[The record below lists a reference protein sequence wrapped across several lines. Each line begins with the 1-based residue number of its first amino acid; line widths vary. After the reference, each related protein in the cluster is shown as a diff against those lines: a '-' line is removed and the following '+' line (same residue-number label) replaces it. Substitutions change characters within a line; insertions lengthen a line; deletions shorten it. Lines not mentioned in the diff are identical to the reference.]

1 MIVDE
6 NIPGTAINENH
17 SFPRNAI
24 LELIFKS
31 IENTVIPFVNT
42 VKPHINTF
50 NEDAFTQ
57 EFVEKNDFQ
66 LSKLTN
72 CIGVKNQYKDLIY
85 KTNGIPD
92 IYYHF
97 KEEEGVR
104 KPIFIIEAKVL
115 PAPSSIR
122 SKEYVIGYYKK
133 SGSASGG
140 IQRFK
145 IEKHGKG
152 QTNCGLIAYVVKD
165 KADTWHKMV
174 NTWIEEIQPR
184 WDTKELLTVEI
195 KDERY
200 CRLTSKV
207 LRKTENELNLYHF
220 WININ

>member
-6 NIPGTAINENH
+6 NISVPIINENH
-17 SFPRNAI
+17 SLPRNAI

-31 IENTVIPFVNT
+31 IKYTVIPFVNT
-42 VKPHINTF
+42 VKPFINTF
-50 NEDAFTQ
+50 SEDAFTQ

-92 IYYHF
+92 VYYHF

-104 KPIFIIEAKVL
+104 KPIFIMEAKVL
-115 PAPSSIR
+115 PAPSPSR

-133 SGSASGG
+133 SGNPSGG

-145 IEKHGKG
+145 VEKHGKG
-152 QTNCGLIAYVVKD
+152 QTNCGLLAYVLKD
-165 KADTWHKMV
+165 KTDSWYRMV
-174 NTWIEEIQPR
+174 NSWIKEIQPS
-184 WDTKELLTVEI
+184 WDAKELLTFEF
-195 KDERY
+195 KEGRY
-200 CRLTSKV
+200 CRFNSKV
-207 LRKTENELNLYHF
+207 IRETESELNLYHF